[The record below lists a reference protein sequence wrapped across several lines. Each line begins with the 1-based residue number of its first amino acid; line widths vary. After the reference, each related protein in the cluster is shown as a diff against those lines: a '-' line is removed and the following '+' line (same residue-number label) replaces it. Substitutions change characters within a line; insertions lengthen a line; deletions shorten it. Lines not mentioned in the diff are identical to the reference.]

1 MKIPWLNVLFW
12 ECCWNKL
19 FEEMHSRS
27 TVVGQNEQQF
37 LITQMHDSESVKVK
51 LGVIK
56 TQLHLACHKNT
67 VGMSVMKKITLSG
80 NLAILF
86 EL

>member
-1 MKIPWLNVLFW
+1 
-12 ECCWNKL
+12 
-19 FEEMHSRS
+19 MHSRS

-37 LITQMHDSESVKVK
+37 LIPQMHDSESVKVK

-67 VGMSVMKKITLSG
+67 VGMSVMKKIHCLEILQYYLSC
-80 NLAILF
+80 NNAMALN
-86 EL
+86 